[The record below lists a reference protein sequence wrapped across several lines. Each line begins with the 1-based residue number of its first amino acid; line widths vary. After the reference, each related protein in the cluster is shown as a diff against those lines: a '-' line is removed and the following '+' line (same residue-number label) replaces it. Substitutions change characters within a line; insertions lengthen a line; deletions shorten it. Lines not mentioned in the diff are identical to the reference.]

1 MLFRSI
7 GFIFLKLA
15 MSQQKHIDISAMRHS
30 AAHLMASA
38 IQELYPEAKF
48 GVGPVIENGFYYDL
62 DLPTPLSEN
71 DLAKIEKRMKKI
83 QQRNDKFVREELS
96 IDEAIKFFE
105 ERQQTYKVE
114 LLRALK
120 EKGSTAIDADDTFD
134 IDPSAKEVTS
144 TYTHGSFVDLCR
156 GPHVDSTGEIGVY
169 KLMRVAGA
177 YWRGKETNP
186 MLQRVYGVCFATPE
200 DLDEHLRLL
209 EEAKK
214 RDHRKIGLQ
223 QELFLFD
230 DLVGKGLPMWLP
242 KGNIMKEQV
251 ELLAKE
257 VEGKYGYERVTT
269 PVMGKKE
276 LFETSGHLPY
286 YAGGMYPP
294 MEMDDGTYYLKAM
307 NCPLHHLIYRH
318 RPRSYRELPLR
329 FAEYGTVYRNELS
342 GALAGLLR
350 VRMLS
355 MNDAHIYCSREQIES
370 EFTSVLKMTRE
381 YFELFGLKDYW
392 FRLSKWDANHKE
404 KYIDQPDNWD
414 YAEEVLRSV
423 MLKENLPFTEVEDE
437 AAFYGPKV
445 DVQFKSV
452 IGREESMSTI
462 QLDFLARER
471 FGLTYVNDKGEQDNN
486 VFVIHRAPLSTHE
499 RFMAFLIEHYAGAYP
514 VWLSPVQVKVIPVGE
529 SHRGAASAL
538 GELLSE
544 AGVRVEV
551 NRADETVGNQIRKAR
566 EEKVPYMLVIGD
578 KEMPSNGDWSS
589 SETLSIKVR
598 GKEELVSMSLGDF
611 VTQVTEEVRER
622 RDK

>member
-1 MLFRSI
+1 MTEA
-7 GFIFLKLA
+7 KL
-15 MSQQKHIDISAMRHS
+15 SQIEAMRHS

-48 GVGPVIENGFYYDL
+48 GVGPVIENGFYYDV

-83 QQRNDKFVREELS
+83 QQRNDEFVRAELP
-96 IDEAIKFFE
+96 IDEAIVFFKE
-105 ERQQTYKVE
+105 KNQPYKVE
-114 LLRALK
+114 LLQALK
-120 EKGSTAIDADDTFD
+120 EKGSTAIDAEDSFD
-134 IDPSAKEVTS
+134 VDPSAKEITS

-156 GPHVDSTGEIGVY
+156 GPHVAATGEIGVY

-186 MLQRVYGVCFATPE
+186 MLQRVYGICFGTQAE
-200 DLDEHLRLL
+200 LDEHLHLL

-214 RDHRKIGLQ
+214 RDHRKIGVQ

-242 KGNIMKEQV
+242 KGNIMKEEV
-251 ELLAKE
+251 ERLAKE
-257 VEGKYGYERVTT
+257 VESRYEYDRVTT

-286 YAGGMYPP
+286 YADGMYPP

-329 FAEYGTVYRNELS
+329 LAEYGTVYRNELS

-355 MNDAHIYCSREQIES
+355 MNDAHIYCSREQIEA

-381 YFELFGLKDYW
+381 YFDLFGLKDYW
-392 FRLSKWDANHKE
+392 FRLSKWDPNHKD
-404 KYIDQPDNWD
+404 KYIDQPDNWA
-414 YAEEVLRSV
+414 YAEEVLRQV
-423 MLKENLPFTEVEDE
+423 LQKENLPFTEVENE

-529 SHRGAASAL
+529 SHRVAASAL
-538 GELLSE
+538 GEVLSRS
-544 AGVRVEV
+544 GVRVEV
-551 NRADETVGNQIRKAR
+551 NKADETVGNQIRKAQQ
-566 EEKVPYMLVIGD
+566 EKVPYMLVIGD
-578 KEMPSNGDWSS
+578 KEIPSSGEWSS
-589 SETLSIKVR
+589 AEILSIKVR
-598 GKEELVSMSLGDF
+598 GSEELLSMSLKEF
-611 VTQVTEEVRER
+611 IERITREMVNR
-622 RDK
+622 LDN